1 MLMLR
6 PMQLGAPMG
15 SIIDD
20 AIDYIKGQAKAGA
33 ESAIPDIQAQVKTA
47 VQPYVIASLAI
58 GLIGFTFGLA
68 SFIGMRSMRN
78 AQRRT

>member
-6 PMQLGAPMG
+6 GAGVG

-20 AIDYIKGQAKAGA
+20 ALDYIKGQAKQGA
-33 ESAIPDIQAQVKTA
+33 ESAIPDIQAQVKAT

-58 GLIGFTFGLA
+58 GLVGFTFGLA
-68 SFIGMRSMRN
+68 AFIGMRSMRS
-78 AQRRT
+78 ATRRAP